1 MYLKVLALVVVLVG
15 VLVWFTWSR
24 LLAVLVSMVATRQG
38 LRLKVESLT
47 IKSATQVFVTCLKG
61 PVGEAQFRRIQLG
74 WMPSGG
80 GEEEEE
86 DEGQNTMQ
94 KFLSLLGSFRLYV
107 RFVGVRIRLREDVRM
122 EEHEKEAL
130 NHDSVGHGGSSNA
143 NFFIK
148 NILPLMSIDMNDI
161 EVLTASNATVLK
173 AQRIGLDAKRPG
185 EVLVFENM
193 VVFPGRKSIVD
204 EQIQNEWG
212 LFEVDRMCFQCAE
225 PLYLFLKMSR
235 KSRGKKLSV
244 SVESIRMNS
253 ENRYLDDLQK
263 LLHSFKRTKKSI
275 RHSDEAP
282 RGSKNV
288 FERVLGKSLPALSID
303 VDIRSMMMKSPIA
316 GCSNEMEVKRILF
329 GCHTTPWRGD
339 DRGRIEATLVWDN
352 ILLRTA
358 AKAATP
364 VLECQSSRSDC
375 SCLVLVTQHSNH
387 DDCESTIE
395 SNIRLDLQALHTKF
409 NHCQLEQ
416 WVSCVQHSSSQ
427 EKRYDM
433 PKSTNI
439 LKIVTLSLGNGS
451 SLQFFDGS
459 SCILHQSIDS
469 ASCVAEHRKEGD
481 LAITYSV
488 AGIAMADS
496 EGSNKNDLNQVLS
509 TQVFRG
515 SVLRE
520 DKGLSITVS
529 VASLAGVLS
538 EKLMQNLCKV
548 KRSVSS
554 SVKSFRLKSK
564 KSTMS
569 DKRLFLGL
577 SVDFTSINV
586 AIVSRY
592 EVPKKFSSVRR
603 DTSVDSAIALRAESF
618 VLSKT
623 IGGSYQGNGNALNL
637 IHYEGAGVENFSL
650 DFDLMTGSIRSTLL
664 ALDAF
669 EILDSDDC
677 SRRTVRLG
685 QLKFYGDAEALIS
698 MVHFS
703 KSVKSLSMS
712 DRADKAWIPK
722 GNSEKKRR
730 KTMIL
735 AKTAR
740 FCLPLTSDREISFVL
755 GGCELESSV
764 TDLGKHQVSLAL
776 MDAAVSLKGSLNI
789 FHTIH
794 SCLIMRLY
802 HCILQESI
810 RLF

>member
-24 LLAVLVSMVATRQG
+24 LLAVFVSVVATRQG

-61 PVGEAQFRRIQLG
+61 PVGEAQVRRIQLG
-74 WMPSGG
+74 WVPSSG
-80 GEEEEE
+80 GEEEDD
-86 DEGQNTMQ
+86 DEGQNAMQ
-94 KFLSLLGSFRLYV
+94 KFLSLVGSFRLYV

-130 NHDSVGHGGSSNA
+130 NHDSVGHGRSSNA

-148 NILPLMSIDMNDI
+148 NILPLVSIDMNDI
-161 EVLTASNATVLK
+161 EVLTASNMAVLK

-193 VVFPGRKSIVD
+193 VVFPGRKTIVD

-212 LFEVDRMCFQCAE
+212 LFEVDRMCFECAE

-244 SVESIRMNS
+244 SVDTIRVNS
-253 ENRYLDDLQK
+253 ENRYLDDLQI
-263 LLHSFKRTKKSI
+263 LMHSFKRTKKSTS
-275 RHSDEAP
+275 HSAEAST
-282 RGSKNV
+282 GIKSV
-288 FERVLGKSLPALSID
+288 FDRVLGKSMPATSID

-316 GCSNEMEVKRILF
+316 GCSNEMEVKRIRF

-352 ILLRTA
+352 ILLCTA
-358 AKAATP
+358 AQAATP

-375 SCLVLVTQHSNH
+375 SCLVLVTQHSKH
-387 DDCESTIE
+387 DDWASTIE
-395 SNIRLDLQALHTKF
+395 INIRLDLQALHTKF

-416 WVSCVQHSSSQ
+416 WVLCVQHSSSQ
-427 EKRYDM
+427 EKRYDGDIDM
-433 PKSTNI
+433 HKSTNV
-439 LKIVTLSLGNGS
+439 LNIVTLSLGNGS
-451 SLQFFDGS
+451 SLQFFDGN

-469 ASCVAEHRKEGD
+469 ASCVAEHSKEGN

-488 AGIAMADS
+488 TGIAMADS
-496 EGSNKNDLNQVLS
+496 EGSDKNDLNQVLS

-515 SVLRE
+515 SVSRE
-520 DKGLSITVS
+520 DEGLSITMS

-554 SVKSFRLKSK
+554 SVKSFRSKSK
-564 KSTMS
+564 TNTMS
-569 DKRLFLGL
+569 EKRLLLGL
-577 SVDFTSINV
+577 NVDLTSINV
-586 AIVSRY
+586 AIVSQY

-623 IGGSYQGNGNALNL
+623 AEGSYQGNGNAMKL
-637 IHYEGAGVENFSL
+637 IHYEGAGVESFSL
-650 DFDLMTGSIRSTLL
+650 DFDSMARFIRSTPLD
-664 ALDAF
+664 LDAF

-677 SRRTVRLG
+677 SRRTVTLG
-685 QLKFYGDAEALIS
+685 PLKFYGDAEALIS
-698 MVHFS
+698 VFHFS
-703 KSVKSLSMS
+703 KSVKSLSIT
-712 DRADKAWIPK
+712 DRADKVWTPK
-722 GNSEKKRR
+722 SSSETKSR
-730 KTMIL
+730 KTIIL
-735 AKTAR
+735 SKTAR

-755 GGCELESSV
+755 GGCELESF
-764 TDLGKHQVSLAL
+764 TNLGKQQVSLAL
-776 MDAAVSLKGSLNI
+776 MDAAVSLKGN
-789 FHTIH
+789 
-794 SCLIMRLY
+794 
-802 HCILQESI
+802 
-810 RLF
+810 